1 MRSCRNLHQNGLCTW
16 KSKQFYSFILT
27 CLFEVKFG
35 FYFDFVRANFMLI
48 WRKYSFC
55 LWLVR
60 GVYVRVCK
68 RVVLA
73 DKTAKRKQK
82 SSSFSECIK
91 HLRRNKR
98 KKENKA
104 LKKIAAKHKNNNKK
118 NRTKHVVCV
127 YVCPSR
133 LVFVCAL
140 VCVYLFKFLFLAATK
155 TKPSGEMDVCC
166 KFKMVTFFS
175 LSHFFSVWMCLI

>member
-82 SSSFSECIK
+82 SSFFSECIK

-118 NRTKHVVCV
+118 KQNQTCGVCV
-127 YVCPSR
+127 CVPISFSVC
-133 LVFVCAL
+133 VCA
-140 VCVYLFKFLFLAATK
+140 CVRLFIQIFVSRRNKNK
-155 TKPSGEMDVCC
+155 TKRWNG
-166 KFKMVTFFS
+166 
-175 LSHFFSVWMCLI
+175 CLLQI